1 MAASSAARVDVRA
14 PAARPRRTTRAERRG
29 LTGGVGWI
37 ILVAALLAGV
47 VAVNVSV
54 LRLNVRL
61 SDLERKRATLQA
73 ENGWL
78 EAQLSSAATPARIE
92 RFARRNGLVRA
103 DSDKTVYVSLR
114 RGK

>member
-14 PAARPRRTTRAERRG
+14 PAARPPRTSRTERRG

-37 ILVAALLAGV
+37 VLVAALLAGV

-61 SDLERKRATLQA
+61 SDLDRKRASLQA
-73 ENGWL
+73 ENARL
-78 EAQLSSAATPARIE
+78 EGQLSSAATPARIE
-92 RFARRNGLVRA
+92 RFARRKGLVRA
-103 DSDKTVYVSLR
+103 DSDNTVYVSLHP
-114 RGK
+114 GK